1 MRAVNLLPKETAA
14 EARKRQQRLKLNP
27 ALTALVGGLLV
38 IVAGLFLGSI
48 SASGDITEKRD
59 AVADLESRL
68 GRLPKPTPTPAAD
81 VALVNEQQLRSE
93 ALTAALT
100 SRVAWDAVLRRF
112 SLVLPEDVWLTALS
126 ATDSGTT
133 GAARLLQVSGYTY
146 SHAAVARLLARLAVV
161 PDLRDVQLQQS
172 SLVEVAGREVVQFA
186 IAASVRGPEES

>member
-14 EARKRQQRLKLNP
+14 AARKRQQRLQLNP

-59 AVADLESRL
+59 AIADLEARL
-68 GRLPKPTPTPAAD
+68 GRLPKPEPQPAAD
-81 VALVNEQQLRSE
+81 AALVAEQQARSD

-112 SLVLPEDVWLTALS
+112 SLVLPEDVWLTRLS

-133 GAARLLQVSGYTY
+133 GATRMLQVSGYTY
-146 SHAAVARLLARLAVV
+146 SHSAVARLLARLAVV
-161 PDLRDVQLQQS
+161 ADLQGVQLQRS
-172 SLVEVAGREVVQFA
+172 ALVELAGRKVVEFE
-186 IAASVRGPEES
+186 IAATVRGPGES